1 MSIMF
6 TTTLAQERE
15 KSPLAPYWHP
25 KTTNQHRVTKNIGFD
40 LKVDYDWAL
49 LLASRAGV
57 VGSEGP
63 LQAEAAYS
71 THNH

>member
-1 MSIMF
+1 MF
-6 TTTLAQERE
+6 TATLAQERE
-15 KSPLAPYWHP
+15 KSPLAPYCHLQ
-25 KTTNQHRVTKNIGFD
+25 TTYQHKITRDIGFD

-49 LLASRAGV
+49 LASRAG